1 MLVTSAQRAFWQR
14 QWAAEEEACEAR
26 RRQLLEVAA
35 AVAEGLRQ
43 RWPGLTVWLFGSVL
57 GAGFRSDSDLDL
69 ALQGLPLE
77 DVSEAMAL
85 AESRADALLISREL
99 DPVTLDLVRL
109 EALPLPWQERIQRDG
124 RALD

>member
-85 AESRADALLISREL
+85 AESRADALLISREQ

-109 EALPLPWQERIQRDG
+109 EALPLRWQERIQRDG